1 MAGGNFDADLIVIG
15 AGPGGYVAAI
25 QAAQLGLKVI
35 CVEKE
40 YLGGTCLNW
49 GCIPSKAWIAS
60 VETLEKFK
68 KAEEMGIEAPLES
81 VPAEGIGGLSYGVT
95 PLEMANAY
103 ATLAN
108 GGIHHDP
115 TAISKVEFPN
125 GNVDEL
131 GSDAGERLLEP
142 GAA

>member
-1 MAGGNFDADLIVIG
+1 MDKPPRNVAPTNGPTVESSGAASTLIRQIQSLLPQEEPLSMSGANFDADLIVIG

-60 VETLEKFK
+60 F
-68 KAEEMGIEAPLES
+68 EA
-81 VPAEGIGGLSYGVT
+81 
-95 PLEMANAY
+95 
-103 ATLAN
+103 
-108 GGIHHDP
+108 
-115 TAISKVEFPN
+115 
-125 GNVDEL
+125 
-131 GSDAGERLLEP
+131 
-142 GAA
+142 